1 MIYIYISLK
10 EKAIILLKRNI
21 SFHVKIIVVNSILN
35 LIFEYIYIQMYFQLK
50 THLFYGTVFFMNL
63 S

>member
-35 LIFEYIYIQMYFQLK
+35 LIF
-50 THLFYGTVFFMNL
+50 
-63 S
+63 